1 MLKNRRY
8 MTKEKKIG
16 KVNVYGEIYP
26 YGDNSA
32 TAFIER
38 FNEACKGT
46 DRVNVYLHTKGGDVM
61 EGTLIYNHIKACK
74 IPVDVYI
81 VGVCCS
87 MGTVF
92 MMAAGKI
99 YMCENSYIMIHAPQ
113 GGCYGT
119 ASEMEKAAKG
129 LRGMERNFKKI
140 YAAKTGKDEDGVKE
154 LLEGDNWFTAQEAME
169 ANLID
174 GIVAPIATDV
184 TQISAEELKTQSPSA
199 LYDQFSACLSG
210 SGSIG
215 DQGISKS
222 SNNKKESKMDKVGL
236 IQKFGLTGVTAQSSD
251 EAIEEAIQK
260 KLNAAEQR
268 AQQAE
273 EQIEADKK
281 KRIVDVVAAAKDAGK
296 ITAGQVSV
304 YVGIGETS
312 GLEALEAVLK
322 DIKVSPS
329 LVDMARGGSAA
340 QTSGSTLAARA
351 GWTWDQWQ
359 KEDPRGLEVMEKNEP
374 EKFEA
379 LYKAA
384 FK

>member
-1 MLKNRRY
+1 
-8 MTKEKKIG
+8 
-16 KVNVYGEIYP
+16 
-26 YGDNSA
+26 
-32 TAFIER
+32 
-38 FNEACKGT
+38 
-46 DRVNVYLHTKGGDVM
+46 
-61 EGTLIYNHIKACK
+61 
-74 IPVDVYI
+74 
-81 VGVCCS
+81 
-87 MGTVF
+87 
-92 MMAAGKI
+92 
-99 YMCENSYIMIHAPQ
+99 
-113 GGCYGT
+113 
-119 ASEMEKAAKG
+119 
-129 LRGMERNFKKI
+129 
-140 YAAKTGKDEDGVKE
+140 
-154 LLEGDNWFTAQEAME
+154 
-169 ANLID
+169 
-174 GIVAPIATDV
+174 
-184 TQISAEELKTQSPSA
+184 
-199 LYDQFSACLSG
+199 
-210 SGSIG
+210 
-215 DQGISKS
+215 
-222 SNNKKESKMDKVGL
+222 MDKVGL
-236 IQKFGLTGVTAQSSD
+236 IQKFGLAGVTAQSSD

-260 KLNAAEQR
+260 KLDAAEQR

-281 KRIVDVVAAAKDAGK
+281 KRIADVVAAAKDAGK